1 MNQSTCCRANVKH
14 ISESHSNGYY
24 YKSKEVCSTCGN
36 ELGFGDIIWD
46 VKNDC
51 RNRAKRLG
59 ENNYISKNLKITD
72 DFSTKYNIPMDK
84 LIAFIEILHKNL
96 KQ

>member
-1 MNQSTCCRANVKH
+1 MGIITNQ
-14 ISESHSNGYY
+14 
-24 YKSKEVCSTCGN
+24 KEVCSTCGN

-59 ENNYISKNLKITD
+59 ENNYISKI
-72 DFSTKYNIPMDK
+72 
-84 LIAFIEILHKNL
+84 
-96 KQ
+96 